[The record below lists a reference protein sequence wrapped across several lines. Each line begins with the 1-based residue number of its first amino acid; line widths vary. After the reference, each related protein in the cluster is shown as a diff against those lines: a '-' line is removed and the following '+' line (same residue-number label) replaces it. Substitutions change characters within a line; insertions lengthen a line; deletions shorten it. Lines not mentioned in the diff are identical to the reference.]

1 MPVNLASEFWVFLSD
16 LPCHNTIIVRL
27 LTNYYQ
33 KLPNVKRFIRKI
45 KKAIPN
51 MVRNVFFKLLILEST
66 RGHLSNHPVVIV
78 KGADVDYDFNH
89 GNEKRDRPVSD
100 VAQVK
105 AQPGPQ
111 QGK

>member
-1 MPVNLASEFWVFLSD
+1 MA
-16 LPCHNTIIVRL
+16 
-27 LTNYYQ
+27 
-33 KLPNVKRFIRKI
+33 
-45 KKAIPN
+45 
-51 MVRNVFFKLLILEST
+51 FFKLLILEST

-105 AQPGPQ
+105 ANKIAKPIILAVPVA
-111 QGK
+111 